1 MLLYHVSPFLL
12 KGRYLVVEGLNFT
25 REIALQLLVIEGAIL
40 ETGLHF
46 RYRFLQL
53 MDLAILSSQF

>member
-12 KGRYLVVEGLNFT
+12 KGRYLVVEGLNLT
-25 REIALQLLVIEGAIL
+25 REIALQLLMIEGAIL

-46 RYRFLQL
+46 RDRLLQPV
-53 MDLAILSSQF
+53 DLSILSS